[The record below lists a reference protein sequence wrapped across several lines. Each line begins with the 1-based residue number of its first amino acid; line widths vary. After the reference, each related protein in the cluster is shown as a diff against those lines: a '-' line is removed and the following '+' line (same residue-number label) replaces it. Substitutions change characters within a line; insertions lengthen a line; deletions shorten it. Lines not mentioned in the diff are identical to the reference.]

1 MAKKHILVTND
12 DGISAHGIKVLE
24 ESLAGTG
31 DYRITVVAPSD
42 QQSASSHSLT
52 LTVPLR
58 VIEMGEDHFAVT
70 GTPTDTVL
78 VAVEKIL
85 KNDPPDFILSGI
97 NHGPNM
103 GEDVTYSGTVAAAM
117 EGAIL
122 GIPSYAFSLAK
133 WHPTDFSG
141 AAAVVERWLP
151 DILRFPLE
159 KGSLLNINIP
169 EGPPESVQGLR
180 VVRLGSRVY
189 HDVIT
194 DQIDPRG
201 RPYLWIGGHGP
212 TWNNDPGTDYNAVQA
227 GYVAL
232 TPLNIDLTHEKL
244 LRTMRELERH
254 GAPLAEKDSRG

>member
-1 MAKKHILVTND
+1 MSQKHILITND
-12 DGISAHGIKVLE
+12 DGIGAHGIAVLQE
-24 ESLAGTG
+24 ATTALGN
-31 DYRITVVAPSD
+31 YRVTVVAPSD

-58 VIEMGEDHFAVT
+58 VIEMDGNRYAVT

-85 KNDPPDFILSGI
+85 KHDPPDFVLSGI

-122 GIPSYAFSLAK
+122 GIPSYAFSLAT

-141 AAAVVERWLP
+141 AAAVVRQWLP
-151 DILRFPLE
+151 IILDFPLT
-159 KGSLLNINIP
+159 KGALLNINIP
-169 EGPPESVQGLR
+169 EGPPDSIKGLR

-194 DQIDPRG
+194 DHTDPRG
-201 RPYLWIGGHGP
+201 RPYLWIGGSGP
-212 TWNNDPGTDYNAVQA
+212 TWDDDPDTDFAVIQA

-232 TPLNIDLTHEKL
+232 TPLDIDLTHEKL
-244 LRTMRELERH
+244 LGQMSRLEQR
-254 GAPLAEKDSRG
+254 GAPLATKGSSG